1 MTDIKFATYLYTPI
15 KNIKDDQFRKYSRY
29 YLRYFI

>member
-15 KNIKDDQFRKYSRY
+15 KNVKDEQFKKYSRF
-29 YLRYFI
+29 LEIRLH